1 MVTGQKEPLADPA
14 GGCHPFGMVNRLP
27 AAAVLAA
34 ALLFSAACGADD
46 GKGGPTSSP
55 TPAEPK
61 AELIE
66 YDQDEATGVTIAKP
80 ADVAKLEGAPD
91 DFKQFIAGI
100 VDASKTLPD
109 EDCQFTVG
117 VAKIDTSGFAAGS
130 MHSCGGAVYIW
141 AERDGVWQEIWAGQE
156 LPLCD
161 DLKKYSVPKA
171 IGGDKCYDDKNMKDA
186 VEYTG

>member
-1 MVTGQKEPLADPA
+1 MKS
-14 GGCHPFGMVNRLP
+14 NRLP

-34 ALLFSAACGADD
+34 ALLLSAACGADD
-46 GKGGPTSSP
+46 DKGEATSSP
-55 TPAEPK
+55 TPEPQ

-66 YDQDEATGVTIAKP
+66 FDHDDAAGVVIARP
-80 ADVAKLEGAPD
+80 ADVAKLKGAPE
-91 DFKQFIAGI
+91 DFKQFVAGI
-100 VDASKTLPD
+100 VDASKTLPED
-109 EDCQFTVG
+109 ECQFK
-117 VAKIDTSGFAAGS
+117 VAIAKVDTSGFAAGS
-130 MHSCGGAVYIW
+130 MHSCGGAAYIW

-171 IGGDKCYDDKNMKDA
+171 IGGDKCYGDKSMKEA

>member
-1 MVTGQKEPLADPA
+1 
-14 GGCHPFGMVNRLP
+14 MVNRLP
-27 AAAVLAA
+27 AAVWLTVAVL
-34 ALLFSAACGADD
+34 FSGACGADD
-46 GKGGPTSSP
+46 ERGADPSPP

-66 YDQDEATGVTIAKP
+66 YDRDEAVGVTIAKP
-80 ADVAKLEGAPD
+80 ADVAKLRGAPD
-91 DFKQFIAGI
+91 SFKQFVAGI
-100 VDASKTLPD
+100 VDASKSLPD
-109 EDCQFTVG
+109 DDCQFTVG
-117 VAKIDTSGFAAGS
+117 VAKVDTSGFAAGS

-186 VEYTG
+186 VAYTG

>member
-1 MVTGQKEPLADPA
+1 MTMAA
-14 GGCHPFGMVNRLP
+14 GDARCHLFAMTSNRLP
-27 AAAVLAA
+27 AAAVLTA
-34 ALLFSAACGADD
+34 ALLLGRLRRRRRQGWGHVVTNARG
-46 GKGGPTSSP
+46 T
-55 TPAEPK
+55 K

-66 YDQDEATGVTIAKP
+66 YDHDDAAGVVIAKP
-80 ADVAKLEGAPD
+80 ADVAKLKGAPD
-91 DFKQFIAGI
+91 DFKQFVAGI
-100 VDASKTLPD
+100 VDASKTLPED
-109 EDCQFTVG
+109 DCQFTVG
-117 VAKIDTSGFAAGS
+117 IAKVDTSGFAAGS

-141 AERDGVWQEIWAGQE
+141 AKRDGVWQEIWAGQE